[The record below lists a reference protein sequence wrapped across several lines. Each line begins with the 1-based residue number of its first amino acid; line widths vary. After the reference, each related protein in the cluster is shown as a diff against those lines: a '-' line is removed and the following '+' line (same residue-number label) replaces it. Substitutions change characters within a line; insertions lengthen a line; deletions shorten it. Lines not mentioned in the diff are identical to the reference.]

1 MTIFKY
7 IKASRFFPSY
17 CPTVKQYRN
26 KINKTDGRKP
36 VTFTNNDLKAI
47 KEGLK
52 VMIKENKI

>member
-1 MTIFKY
+1 MQLFKFL
-7 IKASRFFPSY
+7 KASKFFPKY
-17 CPTVKQYRN
+17 APNVKQYRN
-26 KINKTDGRKP
+26 KLCGSDSRKS

>member
-7 IKASRFFPSY
+7 LKASRFFPSY
-17 CPTVKQYRN
+17 APTVRQWGN
-26 KINKTDGRKP
+26 KLAGTDGRKP